1 MTTFGT
7 IHVNTDDGEEVTSPF
22 RPRSQSA
29 PSGEKKKSLKQKNAL
44 FEQLVSF
51 RKEADAKMM
60 R

>member
-1 MTTFGT
+1 MTTLGT

-29 PSGEKKKSLKQKNAL
+29 PSGEKKKQKNAL

-51 RKEADAKMM
+51 RKEADATMM